1 MSDLKKRKKN
11 LEREEKLVEN
21 AMIVLQTRII
31 NRVVKT
37 KIREASEAMIHQWQQ
52 ERENAA

>member
-37 KIREASEAMIHQWQQ
+37 NIREASEAMIHQWQQ